1 MNLAKATETDLC
13 PRCGVGKMARVSVMP
28 IRRRPG
34 LSEVQYRCTECGEV
48 VKQTEDDRFR
58 D

>member
-1 MNLAKATETDLC
+1 M
-13 PRCGVGKMARVSVMP
+13 PRVLLDRYSPKPTSHEMVRVAVMP

-34 LSEVQYRCTECGEV
+34 LSEVQYRCTECSEV
-48 VKQTEDDRFR
+48 AKQTEDDRFR